1 MSETNKNTKNNDTN
15 KTRVYDV
22 DDLIF
27 GDEKPYESER

>member
-1 MSETNKNTKNNDTN
+1 MNETNKSTKIDDTN

-27 GDEKPYESER
+27 GDEKPYES